1 MGLMDKLKGIV
12 NPDTIDDNYDDE
24 YVFDETEETTEYGY
38 EDYQQQPQQQAGG
51 AYQQN
56 NGAYQQNSGGYQ
68 QQTQP
73 QPRQQYQQTPA
84 APMGNNQHRNEV
96 GLNSLNNLELK
107 IVNPERYDSV
117 RQIADHL
124 LNRRTVVLN
133 LESASKEDARRMV
146 DFLSGVVYSIN
157 GDIKRINSGNTF
169 ILAPNNVDMSTEQQI
184 NQQAGRGMFQ

>member
-1 MGLMDKLKGIV
+1 MGFMDKIKGIV
-12 NPDTIDDNYDDE
+12 NPDTIDENYDDE
-24 YVFDETEETTEYGY
+24 YVFDDVDENTEYGY
-38 EDYQQQPQQQAGG
+38 DDYPQQTPQNGG
-51 AYQQN
+51 P
-56 NGAYQQNSGGYQ
+56 YQQNSGAYQ
-68 QQTQP
+68 QQAP
-73 QPRQQYQQTPA
+73 AQPRQQQYQQTQA
-84 APMGNNQHRNEV
+84 VPMGNNQHRNEV

-157 GDIKRINSGNTF
+157 GDIKRIATSNTF

-184 NQQAGRGMFQ
+184 NQQAGRGIFQ